1 MTEFDEL
8 QKIWDTQNNKPM
20 YTINEQALQSR
31 ILSKT
36 KQALHKTNISEL
48 LLILVNISA
57 GGFILSLHFSLKGG
71 EIFMYV
77 IAAWMFATTLYLLQ
91 SRLRRLKD
99 SRRFDRT
106 MHGQL
111 AHGISTAAYQVRL
124 SQLMRWN
131 ILPVGAL
138 TLLCLWETQKPLW
151 TIGLILAIFALGW
164 YTSFWEHSYYKAK
177 RRELEQLQKKLENDD
192 GND

>member
-20 YTINEQALQSR
+20 YTINDQALQSR

-36 KQALHKTNISEL
+36 NQALHKTNLSEL
-48 LLILVNISA
+48 LIIIVNIGA
-57 GGFILSLHFSLKGG
+57 GAIILGLHFSLKSG

-77 IAAWMFATTLYLLQ
+77 VAAWMFATALYILV

-131 ILPVGAL
+131 ILPIAAL
-138 TLLCLWETQKPLW
+138 VLLTLWETGKPLW
-151 TIGLILAIFALGW
+151 TIGLILTIFAIGW
-164 YTSFWEHSYYKAK
+164 CTSVWEHGYYKTK
-177 RRELEQLQKKLENDD
+177 RRELEGLQKKLENDE